1 MIHFA
6 NTLGMPAPP
15 FALKKMTLAIA
26 SHLVAVSALMVA
38 PAFAEDVAST
48 RLDAVV
54 VTGEKIARPEDK
66 TLTSV
71 EVVTSDE
78 MEVHGDK
85 NLQDV
90 LARTPGVYSQSGN
103 ENWGIRGVPVSGFDS
118 QGAGTMNGAV
128 TVFVD
133 GAAQPHR
140 SVTLNPSGLWD
151 MEQVEVFRGAQSTI
165 MGRNSLAGA
174 IIMKTK
180 DPTYAPAFAVQAN
193 AGKYGEKGASAMVNG
208 ALVENKVA
216 ARLSVDYQAAD
227 GYITNETLD
236 EDARPLRSTTTRAKM
251 LMQPTSR
258 LDMLFT
264 VSNTNKEEGTNAVSV
279 VDGKPEYYSIYLNT
293 AERDRTDQTDAIVQL
308 DYQLSDNWMLT
319 SLTTST
325 RFEYLS
331 LLDYD
336 QGVVRAREADRKH
349 DQRLDGQ
356 EIRLSFE
363 GDRVTGFLGVYYGI
377 HQNDILDQ
385 INLKLDG
392 VEDPAL
398 VVDGEVRN
406 ENSAVFGEIN
416 WEFIERWQLI
426 AGLRYDKEKSEIK
439 FDYDDPL
446 GFATVPSADDNQS
459 FDKLLPKLGVSHEFG
474 SNQLIGLVWYKGY
487 RGGGLDISTSTA
499 HLPYDAETTDTYEA
513 SWRGAWL
520 DRRLRSTANAFY
532 TDWKDQQVEVAD
544 ENGIGFVDN
553 AAAANI
559 MGLEASLQY
568 QVTPGLELW
577 VAASFTA
584 TEYDEFDYQ
593 YVDWNDDLLK
603 TQDLSGQKFPFA
615 PEYKVT
621 VGGSYSFNNGL
632 RISTDIIHQDDSVTL
647 VVDDPG
653 TLVERPND
661 SYTLVNLNADYP
673 VMESLLL
680 SAYVKNLTDKEYITN
695 NQSNDETL
703 DVGAPLTAGVAA
715 RYDF

>member
-6 NTLGMPAPP
+6 NKLGVPVTPP
-15 FALKKMTLAIA
+15 FFFKKMSLAIA
-26 SHLVAVSALMVA
+26 SNLAAASALMIA
-38 PAFAEDVAST
+38 PAFAADAEPT

-78 MEVHGDK
+78 MEIHGDR
-85 NLQDV
+85 NLQEV

-103 ENWGIRGVPVSGFDS
+103 ENWGIRGVPVSGFDE

-140 SVTLNPSGLWD
+140 AVTLNPASLWD
-151 MEQVEVFRGAQSTI
+151 MEQVEVFRGAQSTV

-174 IIMKTK
+174 IVMKTK

-208 ALVENKVA
+208 ALVEDKVA

-236 EDARPLRSTTTRAKM
+236 EDANPLRSTTTRAKV
-251 LMQPTSR
+251 LVQPTSR

-264 VSNTNKEEGTNAVSV
+264 VSNTNKEEGTNAVSA

-293 AERDRTDQTDAIVQL
+293 AEGDRTDQTDAIAQL
-308 DYQLSDNWMLT
+308 DYQLSDNWTLT

-336 QGVVRAREADRKH
+336 QGVARSRTADRKH
-349 DQRLDGQ
+349 DQRLDAQ
-356 EIRLSFE
+356 EFRLSFE
-363 GDRVTGFLGVYYGI
+363 SETIAGFLGVYYGI

-385 INLKLDG
+385 LNLKVSG

-406 ENSAVFGEIN
+406 KSSAVFGEAN
-416 WEFIERWQLI
+416 WEFIDAWQLI
-426 AGLRYDKEKSEIK
+426 AGLRYAKEESEVE

-446 GFATVPSADDNQS
+446 GFATVPNIEDDES
-459 FDKLLPKLGVSHEFG
+459 FDKLLPKLGISREFG
-474 SNQLIGLVWYKGY
+474 RNHLVGFVWYEGY
-487 RGGGLDISTSTA
+487 RGGGVDISTSTA
-499 HLPYDAETTDTYEA
+499 HLAYDPETTDTYEA

-520 DRRLRSTANAFY
+520 DSTLRSSANIYY
-532 TDWKDQQVEVAD
+532 TDWKDQQVEIAD

-553 AAAANI
+553 AASATI
-559 MGLEASLQY
+559 LGFEASLEY
-568 QVTPGLELW
+568 QATRSLELW
-577 VAASFTA
+577 LAASFTD
-584 TEYDEFDYQ
+584 TEYREFDYQ
-593 YVDWNDDLLK
+593 YVDWNDGLLK
-603 TQDLSGQKFPFA
+603 TQDLSGQQFPFA

-621 VGGSYSFNNGL
+621 VGGSYSFNSGL
-632 RISTDIIHQDDSVTL
+632 RISTDVIHQDDSVTL

-653 TLVERPND
+653 MIFERPND

-673 VMESLLL
+673 VTDSLLL
-680 SAYVKNLTDKEYITN
+680 SAYVKNLTDEEYITN
-695 NQSNDETL
+695 NQGDDIL
-703 DVGAPLTAGVAA
+703 DVGAPLTTGVAA
-715 RYDF
+715 RFDF